1 MNNTKRNLWLDGLI
15 AVALLTT
22 TITGL
27 GLWLVMPHRLGLVF
41 AGFSHSVWR
50 AAHIYSA
57 AAGLAGIVVH
67 IVRHWGWL
75 KALRGR
81 RLRSMPEKLRLNRVV
96 DRIMWITYIAANVFG
111 VTASALSTGND
122 ISVVGGAERLHVVCG
137 VACTILVSLHLA
149 LHWRWVASTTRR
161 YLVSAPV

>member
-81 RLRSMPEKLRLNRVV
+81 RLGGMPEMLRLNRVV
-96 DRIMWITYIAANVFG
+96 DRIMWISYIATNVLG
-111 VTASALSTGND
+111 ATAWGLSAGYDVSP
-122 ISVVGGAERLHVVCG
+122 VRVAARLHVAFGLVC
-137 VACTILVSLHLA
+137 AILVSVHLA
-149 LHWRWVASTTRR
+149 LHWKWVASTTRR
-161 YLVSAPV
+161 YLAPTPG

>member
-81 RLRSMPEKLRLNRVV
+81 RLGGMPQKLRLNRVV
-96 DRIMWITYIAANVFG
+96 DRIMWITYIATNVLG
-111 VTASALSTGND
+111 ATAWALSPASD
-122 ISVVGGAERLHVVCG
+122 LSVVSVAERLHVVCG
-137 VACTILVSLHLA
+137 VACAIQIGRAHV
-149 LHWRWVASTTRR
+149 
-161 YLVSAPV
+161 